1 MNIFYEVPTPCYLI
15 DEVKIRRNC
24 EILDKVQGITGAK
37 ILLALK
43 AYALP
48 ATFPIISQYLCG
60 VCASGPIEARL
71 GREEFGKE
79 VHTYAPAY
87 SDEDFEGVIMY
98 SDHIIFNSIDQLN
111 LFKDRVLQNKRKIEI
126 GLRVN
131 PKHSEVKIKLYNPCA
146 EGSRFGVLP
155 EELKKEHLKDIDG
168 LHFHALCEQ
177 GADVFVRVLNAF
189 EKHFGIFLDSLKW
202 VNFGGGHHI
211 TKEGYDIELLCKTIT
226 EFKKRHKDI
235 DVYLEPGEAV
245 VLNAGYL
252 VSTVL
257 DVLERELNVA
267 ILDTS
272 AETHMP
278 DVLAMPYRPTI
289 IGAGLPNELEHTYR
303 LGGVSCLAGDIIGDY
318 SFNKPLKRGD
328 RLIFEDM
335 ALYSF
340 VKNTTFNGVKL
351 PHLIVFNSENKKY
364 KIVRSFGYNDYKARI
379 S

>member
-1 MNIFYEVPTPCYLI
+1 MNIFNEVPTPCYLI
-15 DEVKIRRNC
+15 DEVKIRQNC
-24 EILDKVQGITGAK
+24 EILDTVQKKTGAK

-48 ATFPIISQYLCG
+48 STFPLISQYLCG

-87 SDEDFEGVIMY
+87 SEEDFNEVVRY
-98 SDHIIFNSIDQLN
+98 SDHIIFNSLNQLK
-111 LFKDRVLQNKRKIEI
+111 LFKKRALQKKDIEI
-126 GLRVN
+126 GMRVN
-131 PKHSEVKIKLYNPCA
+131 PKHSEVKVKLYNPCA

-155 EELKKEHLKDIDG
+155 GELKKEDLEGLHG

-189 EKHFGIFLDSLKW
+189 ESHFGKFLDGLKW

-211 TKEGYDIELLCKTIT
+211 TREDYDVELLCKTIT
-226 EFKKRHKDI
+226 GFRKRYDGI

-257 DVLERELNVA
+257 DVLDRELKIA

-278 DVLAMPYRPTI
+278 DVLAMPYRPSI
-289 IGAGLPNELEHTYR
+289 IGAGKPDEFGYTYR
-303 LGGVSCLAGDIIGDY
+303 LGGISCLAGDVIGDY
-318 SFNKPLKRGD
+318 SFKSPLKRGD
-328 RLIFEDM
+328 RLVFEDM

-351 PHLIVFNSENKKY
+351 PHLIVFNSEKGSY
-364 KIVRSFGYNDYKARI
+364 KIVRSFGYEDYKSRI